1 MADESMVR
9 TLAAQISAIWPQEL
23 PLLDRY
29 RGAAR
34 VLDVGAGTGEFSSRL
49 AQLWP
54 EATVTGVDVL
64 SSSVELARNRH
75 QALAPRLQFE
85 QGDAFQLQ
93 YPEGSFDLVA
103 CRHVLQAIPT
113 PELVISELAR
123 VLRPGG
129 YAHILTEDYGML
141 HMMVAALDPDEL
153 WRDGPVQYAARTN
166 TDARIGR
173 RTWSLMRQAGF
184 IDLRVDYV
192 IVDDVAYGFD
202 KGMFCATDLAT
213 GKRLWKGGRYGF
225 GQVLLLNPQK
235 LLVVLS
241 EQGEVVLLTANPKKL
256 EELGRFPAI
265 TGKTWNH
272 PVVVRNECRD
282 ARALVLKLDNRT
294 RNCAV
299 QGLSPEGPGRQC
311 RPLLRIRTVGQPDVK
326 PIALGDELE
335 QPNAVF
341 ERLEPLQDAGTAGTA
356 RVLCRGDARHTA
368 LGSCLHGPA
377 PPSTSLR
384 SLRVRAGSTQRRCP
398 LAHQS
403 VGCKVP
409 RGTLAAR
416 GRWRLA
422 APGTIH
428 ILDEDGGHEHQ
439 ALGDLGVD
447 IAQPTAERITEGLAG
462 TLAARRH

>member
-1 MADESMVR
+1 MSSPSLDHTRNPQASQMADESMVR

-192 IVDDVAYGFD
+192 IVDTVRVERTVFADIMRAWRDGYVEALASGSSRSPEWFRAGFD
-202 KGMFCATDLAT
+202 
-213 GKRLWKGGRYGF
+213 
-225 GQVLLLNPQK
+225 QVIASIEDP
-235 LLVVLS
+235 
-241 EQGEVVLLTANPKKL
+241 EQY
-256 EELGRFPAI
+256 
-265 TGKTWNH
+265 
-272 PVVVRNECRD
+272 
-282 ARALVLKLDNRT
+282 
-294 RNCAV
+294 AV
-299 QGLSPEGPGRQC
+299 WM
-311 RPLLRIRTVGQPDVK
+311 V
-326 PIALGDELE
+326 PI
-335 QPNAVF
+335 VS
-341 ERLEPLQDAGTAGTA
+341 GTKA
-356 RVLCRGDARHTA
+356 
-368 LGSCLHGPA
+368 
-377 PPSTSLR
+377 
-384 SLRVRAGSTQRRCP
+384 
-398 LAHQS
+398 
-403 VGCKVP
+403 
-409 RGTLAAR
+409 
-416 GRWRLA
+416 
-422 APGTIH
+422 
-428 ILDEDGGHEHQ
+428 
-439 ALGDLGVD
+439 
-447 IAQPTAERITEGLAG
+447 
-462 TLAARRH
+462 